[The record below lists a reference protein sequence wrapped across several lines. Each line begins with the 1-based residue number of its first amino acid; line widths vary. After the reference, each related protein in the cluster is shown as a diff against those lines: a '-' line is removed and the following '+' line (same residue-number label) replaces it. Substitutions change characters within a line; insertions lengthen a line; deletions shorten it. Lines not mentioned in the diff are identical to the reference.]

1 MRSDSGK
8 GRWLVALLSVAL
20 LASSCGGTEVLDT
33 EDVAAQLGDTLSAE
47 LGTNIT
53 VDCPG
58 EVPLEEGESFTCT
71 ATGSEETFDVVATQ
85 TDSEGSV
92 AAKRSSLNMDAIE
105 EQIAG
110 SLEQLGGIDIAVTCP
125 DDVEVGEGKKFEC
138 LATSERGELIF
149 VVTQTDG
156 FGNVTFRPK
165 PEKDK

>member
-8 GRWLVALLSVAL
+8 GRRLVALLSVAL
-20 LASSCGGTEVLDT
+20 LVSSCGGTEVLDT
-33 EDVAAQLGDTLSAE
+33 EDVAAQLGETLSAK

-71 ATGSEETFDVVATQ
+71 ATGPEETFDVVVTQ

-92 AAKRSSLNMDAIE
+92 AAKRASLNIGAIE
-105 EQIAG
+105 EQIAQ
-110 SLEQLGGIDIAVTCP
+110 SLERLGGIDIRVTCP
-125 DDVEVGEGKKFEC
+125 DDVEVGKGKKFEC
-138 LATSERGELIF
+138 LATSERGELTF
-149 VVTQTDG
+149 VVEQTDD

-165 PEKDK
+165 PEAGK